1 MDYQSAL
8 ANLSNKNDMLTAK
21 YDKANPSEELV
32 NYVTEIVNLKSFN
45 RSLTL
50 DEISI
55 ILKVPKSKVTKAIK
69 SAGFVWNRST
79 KLYDKLGEEEILK
92 RRVSFSAKKRKR
104 INVKV
109 SAATAVMFDHLL
121 ENLDKSEERLIEI
134 LIQEKVAGLSSR
146 WEIIDIFTD

>member
-1 MDYQSAL
+1 MDYQSVL
-8 ANLSNKNDMLTAK
+8 ASLSNKNDMLTAK
-21 YDKANPSEELV
+21 YDKVNPSEELV
-32 NYVTEIVNLKSFN
+32 SYVTEIVNLKSFN

-69 SAGFVWNRST
+69 SSGFVWNRST
-79 KLYDKLGEEEILK
+79 KLYEKLGEEDILK
-92 RRVSFSAKKRKR
+92 RRVSLSVKKRKR

-109 SAATAVMFDHLL
+109 STATAVMFDHLL

-134 LIQEKVAGLSSR
+134 LIQEKVAGLSSG